1 MQQGA
6 ARVAQ
11 QQAQEVTHYGITLA
25 RSVGMPEGVVA
36 RALQVAQLVE
46 EAEAGD
52 VGQGGEGGPQLQQV
66 GGWGI

>member
-1 MQQGA
+1 
-6 ARVAQ
+6 VAQ